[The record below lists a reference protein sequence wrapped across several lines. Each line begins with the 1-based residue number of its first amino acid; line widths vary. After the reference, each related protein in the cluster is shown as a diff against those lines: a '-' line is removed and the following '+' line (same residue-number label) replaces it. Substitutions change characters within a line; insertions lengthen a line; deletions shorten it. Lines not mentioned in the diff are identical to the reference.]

1 VSLRQVEALFD
12 DASLSTELKSLDT
25 SLYSGS
31 QGTWDGAALAE
42 TVRRLRRV
50 QRQSDRGKGVK
61 LELYP
66 A

>member
-1 VSLRQVEALFD
+1 MSLGQVEALFD

-25 SLYSGS
+25 SLYSRS
-31 QGTWDGAALAE
+31 QGTWDGAVLAE